1 MGIRFSPTHSTVVP
15 TPMEITPTTDT
26 SNEIKPSY
34 GTTTS
39 QSLITITP
47 ARRPRMVTPVDFT
60 STNNSQIGTLVTDAD
75 KGLVQDH
82 VFLAFAQMEPT
93 VLGEEDKKGPWKDRK
108 CGEIGLRCRHCT
120 GQSTIFGKWFPS
132 SRTNLG
138 QTTTMNSIVK

>member
-1 MGIRFSPTHSTVVP
+1 LGFVDTDDGMGIRFSPTATVVP

-26 SNEIKPSY
+26 SNEIKSSY

-60 STNNSQIGTLVTDAD
+60 STNNSEIGTLVTDAD

-93 VLGEEDKKGPWKDRK
+93 VLGEEDKKV
-108 CGEIGLRCRHCT
+108 
-120 GQSTIFGKWFPS
+120 
-132 SRTNLG
+132 SR
-138 QTTTMNSIVK
+138 SKH